1 MHAMSAIYRREM
13 RSYFV
18 SPVAY
23 IVLTVFFILSGFF
36 FTQIVKYTGQANLGG
51 LFGNLAIVLL
61 FTIPF
66 ITMRLVAEEKRS
78 GTIELL
84 LTSPVK
90 PFEIIMAKFLAA
102 WSLIG
107 LAIAGT
113 LIYTLLLLLHSP
125 METGPLLMGYLGII
139 LLSGA
144 LAALGVLAS
153 SLAESQI
160 AAGIIGFGISFILM
174 LLNWVGQSGQDA
186 IHYVLREVSVIHH
199 YGDFL
204 EGYLT
209 KHVVFSFFGGA
220 LPLLCRQVARIDS
233 EVRKS

>member
-23 IVLTVFFILSGFF
+23 IILTVFFILSGFF
-36 FTQIVKYTGQANLGG
+36 FTQIVNYTGQANLGG
-51 LFGNLAIVLL
+51 LFGNMAIVLL
-61 FTIPF
+61 FTVPF

-90 PFEIIMAKFLAA
+90 PVEIILGKFFAA

-107 LAIAGT
+107 LAVAGT
-113 LIYTLLLLLHSP
+113 LLYVILFLLHSP
-125 METGPLLMGYLGII
+125 METGPLVMGYLGLI

-144 LAALGVLAS
+144 LVALGLLAS
-153 SLAESQI
+153 ALAESQI
-160 AAGIIGFGISFILM
+160 AAGILGFGISFILM
-174 LLNWVGQSGQDA
+174 LLNWVGQSGKDA
-186 IHYVLREVSVIHH
+186 IHYVLRELSLVHH

-204 EGYLT
+204 EGIFDA
-209 KHVVFSFFGGA
+209 KHVVFFLFWGVLCLSFA
-220 LPLLCRQVARIDS
+220 VKSLESRLL
-233 EVRKS
+233 K

>member
-113 LIYTLLLLLHSP
+113 LVYTVLLLLHSP

-204 EGYLT
+204 EGIFDA
-209 KHVVFSFFGGA
+209 KHLVFFLFWGVLCLSFA
-220 LPLLCRQVARIDS
+220 VKSLESRLL
-233 EVRKS
+233 K

>member
-1 MHAMSAIYRREM
+1 MSAIYRREM

-23 IVLTVFFILSGFF
+23 IILTVFFILSGFF
-36 FTQIVKYTGQANLGG
+36 FTQIVNYTGQANLGG
-51 LFGNLAIVLL
+51 LFGNMAIVLL
-61 FTIPF
+61 FTVPF

-90 PFEIIMAKFLAA
+90 PVEIILGKFFAA

-107 LAIAGT
+107 LAVAGT
-113 LIYTLLLLLHSP
+113 LLYVILFLLHSP
-125 METGPLLMGYLGII
+125 METGPLVMGYLGLI

-144 LAALGVLAS
+144 LVALGLLAS
-153 SLAESQI
+153 ALAESQI
-160 AAGIIGFGISFILM
+160 AAGILGFGISFILM
-174 LLNWVGQSGQDA
+174 LLNWVGQSGKDA
-186 IHYVLREVSVIHH
+186 IHYVLRELSLVHH

-204 EGYLT
+204 EGIFDA
-209 KHVVFSFFGGA
+209 KHVVFFLFWGVLCLSFA
-220 LPLLCRQVARIDS
+220 VKSLESRLL
-233 EVRKS
+233 K

>member
-1 MHAMSAIYRREM
+1 M

-23 IVLTVFFILSGFF
+23 IILTVFFILSGFF
-36 FTQIVKYTGQANLGG
+36 FTQIVNYTGQANLGG
-51 LFGNLAIVLL
+51 LFGNMAIVLL
-61 FTIPF
+61 FTVPF

-90 PFEIIMAKFLAA
+90 PVEIILGKFFAA

-107 LAIAGT
+107 LAVAGT
-113 LIYTLLLLLHSP
+113 LLYVILFLLHSP
-125 METGPLLMGYLGII
+125 METGPLVMGYLGLI

-144 LAALGVLAS
+144 LVALGLLAS
-153 SLAESQI
+153 ALAESQI
-160 AAGIIGFGISFILM
+160 AAGILGFGISFILM
-174 LLNWVGQSGQDA
+174 LLNWVGQSGKDA
-186 IHYVLREVSVIHH
+186 IHYVLRELSLVHH

-204 EGYLT
+204 EGIFDA
-209 KHVVFSFFGGA
+209 KHVVFFLFWGVLCLSFA
-220 LPLLCRQVARIDS
+220 VKSLESRLL
-233 EVRKS
+233 K